1 MIQFTQEE
9 FDVAKTT
16 GEALYKTFVSVYCPY
31 FKERVSFNSKGLEH
45 LRLKSRNKARLP
57 ADQFMRFKLIKLA
70 PLILVSSGTLQ
81 GIWQTNKFEP
91 KRMHSRTENVLSLVN
106 YYEFTA
112 VIKRDRVKIIVKQVD
127 NGEMYFWSLI
137 PFWGM
142 NTEYMERILH
152 DGDLE
157 NE

>member
-9 FDVAKTT
+9 FDIIKAN
-16 GEALYKTFVSVYCPY
+16 GEALYKTIDSVYCPY
-31 FKERVSFNSKGLEH
+31 FKERIAFNSKGLEH
-45 LRLKSRNKARLP
+45 ISFKSRDKARLP
-57 ADQFMRFKLIKLA
+57 ADQYMRLKLIKLA
-70 PLILVSSGTLQ
+70 PLILESSGTVQ
-81 GIWQTNKFEP
+81 GVWQTQKFEP
-91 KRMHSRTENVLSLVN
+91 RRMHSRTESVLVPVN

-112 VIKRDRVKIIVKQVD
+112 VIKRDRVKVIVKQVD